1 MHLRI
6 LRRLRIVVV
15 VSQQSRPTAQSS
27 WPVPVVGGKY
37 VRLLDDLLQ
46 KLRPQDAHGNRI
58 LFLDDVLVCY
68 LLAFFNP
75 SIRSL
80 RTVED
85 FSQTRQAQRH
95 LSVDRIPRSTLSDFH
110 RVSDPSLLQ
119 PIAEMLRKHAK
130 SRMSK
135 SPRVGLPETLKRVIA
150 VDGSFFEVAADVAW
164 ALHRRNGE
172 GKHWCGIRVD
182 VHVDVSNW
190 LPEVISVADNESE
203 VAHAKSSIVDGAIH
217 VYDRGFFSFEL
228 IKAHY
233 GKANFVLRMREPGP
247 RTPRFETERALQL
260 SNEDRKAGVISDSL
274 GTLAGSTHRRAPV
287 QKMRE
292 IVIASSEVDGA
303 PIRLIT
309 DLTDVPVH
317 IIGTIY
323 RQRWQVELFFRWL
336 KSCAR
341 FRDLWSHER
350 SGAVLQFYTS
360 FIAMLLM
367 YLHTG
372 TRPSK
377 YALILTGMVIAGTAT
392 LEEIQPIIARRQV
405 EREQERGR
413 RAKKRAKQTSG

>member
-1 MHLRI
+1 M
-6 LRRLRIVVV
+6 
-15 VSQQSRPTAQSS
+15 
-27 WPVPVVGGKY
+27 
-37 VRLLDDLLQ
+37 RLLDDLLR

-80 RTVED
+80 RAVED

-119 PIAEMLRKHAK
+119 PIVEMLRKHVK
-130 SRMSK
+130 SRVSK
-135 SPRVGLPETLKRVIA
+135 SPRVGLPENLERIIA

-164 ALHRRNGE
+164 ALHRRNGK
-172 GKHWCGIRVD
+172 GKRWCGMRLD
-182 VHVDVSNW
+182 VHVDVANW
-190 LPEVISVADNESE
+190 LPEIISVADRESE
-203 VAHAKSSIVDGAIH
+203 AAHAKSSIVDGAIH

-228 IKAHY
+228 IKAHC
-233 GKANFVLRMREPGP
+233 GKANFVIRMREPGP
-247 RTPRFETERALQL
+247 RTPRFVAESALQL
-260 SNEDRKAGVISDSL
+260 GDEDRKAGVVSDNL
-274 GTLAGSTHRRAPV
+274 GTLAGSTHRRAPS
-287 QKMRE
+287 QRLRE
-292 IVIASSEVDGA
+292 IVIVSQDLDGNDTTV
-303 PIRLIT
+303 RLLT
-309 DLTDVPVH
+309 DLIDVPAH

-372 TRPSK
+372 MRPSK
-377 YALILTGMVIAGTAT
+377 YALILCGMVIAGTAT
-392 LEEIQPIIARRQV
+392 LKEIQPILARRQA
-405 EREQERGR
+405 EREQERRR
-413 RAKKRAKQTSG
+413 RAKRQTKKTPD